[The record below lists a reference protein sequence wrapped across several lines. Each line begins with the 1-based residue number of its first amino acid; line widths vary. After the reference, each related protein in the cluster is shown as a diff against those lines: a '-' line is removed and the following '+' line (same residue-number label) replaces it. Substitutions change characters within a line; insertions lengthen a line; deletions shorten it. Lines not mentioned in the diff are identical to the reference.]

1 MAVSKPI
8 LITPDRPRIQ
18 LVGDYSP
25 MQLILSSSSP
35 RRADLLR
42 QMGLEF
48 SVSAPDVDETPVQGE
63 APETYVARLA
73 LSKSKAGWTRGAV
86 ALGAD
91 TIVVHEGRLMGK
103 PADAEEGAWMLRCL
117 SAQTHQVMTG
127 VALYDGKR
135 SESVVVVSE
144 VSFRKITSA
153 EAHAYWQS
161 GEPKDKAGGY
171 GIQGL
176 GGVFCEKIAGS
187 YTAIVG
193 LPVHETEN
201 LLRSFDFDTWAM
213 RANV

>member
-1 MAVSKPI
+1 MAFSQPI
-8 LITPDRPRIQ
+8 FVTTDRPRVK
-18 LVGDYSP
+18 LVIRGSP

-35 RRADLLR
+35 RRANLLK
-42 QMGLEF
+42 QMGLNF
-48 SVSAPDVDETPVQGE
+48 SVSAPDVDETPLQGE
-63 APETYVARLA
+63 APDAYVARLA
-73 LSKSKAGWTRGAV
+73 LSKSKAGWSAGAV

-91 TIVVHEGRLMGK
+91 TIVVHEGKLMGK
-103 PADAEEGAWMLRCL
+103 PADAEEGAWMLGCL

-135 SESVVVVSE
+135 SDSVVVVSE
-144 VSFRKITSA
+144 VSFRKITAA
-153 EAHAYWQS
+153 EAHAYWLS

-201 LLRSFDFDTWAM
+201 LLRSFDIDTWAM